1 MKRLFQLAVFVL
13 MLTITS
19 TTFAKNP
26 HPERDSVN
34 NGADLTKIETMA
46 ISAPNYY
53 QTKISAPT
61 AEQLVNIL
69 YEVGQ
74 SYKHSNKVQQ
84 IRVISY
90 NETINNIRQAI
101 GTEAVYVEQFKE
113 HVGDFSDAYILITVA
128 NPNKPNVFFD
138 VYNSKTNAVMY
149 SYQTTLA
156 RGYDFKAK
164 NFKTLCKNFYTAFDE
179 AIIDQLSQE

>member
-1 MKRLFQLAVFVL
+1 MKKFLQLTIFILMLAV
-13 MLTITS
+13 TS
-19 TTFAKNP
+19 TTFAMNP

-53 QTKISAPT
+53 QTKPKAPT
-61 AEQLVNIL
+61 AEQLVKIL

-74 SYKHSNKVQQ
+74 SYKHADQVQS
-84 IRVISY
+84 IRVLSY

-113 HVGDFSDAYILITVA
+113 HVGDFSDAYIVITVA

-138 VYNSKTNAVMY
+138 IYNSKTNAVMY

-164 NFKTLCKNFYTAFDE
+164 NFKTLCKNFYAALD
-179 AIIDQLSQE
+179 AKIIGQMTQE